1 MNPEIAFER
10 RLDEVEIRTSL
21 AEDLVER
28 LNDVIV
34 TQQVQI
40 DLLIREVR
48 RLAERLDAGEA
59 PPESRSLR
67 DEVPPHY

>member
-34 TQQVQI
+34 TQQAQI

-59 PPESRSLR
+59 PPASRSLR